1 MEWVQFTFSAI
12 SIFLGLVSI
21 VIGVF
26 GSLRFKFILNRMHAA
41 AIIDTMGIF
50 LICLGCAIANGFD
63 STSIK
68 ILSVAIFLWFTS
80 PIASHLISKLE
91 FITDK
96 DIAEEIEND
105 LSEIMED
112 NQDDSI

>member
-1 MEWVQFTFSAI
+1 MEWICFIFSAI
-12 SIFLGLVSI
+12 SICLGLITICV
-21 VIGVF
+21 GVF

-63 STSIK
+63 SNSIK
-68 ILSVAIFLWFTS
+68 ILSVAFFLLFTS

-91 FITDK
+91 FITDAN
-96 DIAEEIEND
+96 IAEEIEND

-112 NQDDSI
+112 NEDDSI

>member
-1 MEWVQFTFSAI
+1 
-12 SIFLGLVSI
+12 
-21 VIGVF
+21 
-26 GSLRFKFILNRMHAA
+26 MHAA

>member
-1 MEWVQFTFSAI
+1 MEWVQFTFSTI

-96 DIAEEIEND
+96 DIAEEIEKD